1 MQYKILV
8 QFHAPEIEED
18 YEAYIPINK
27 TIGEVSNL
35 LLRVIREKYSTF
47 AEDGK
52 VKLYDKYAYRA
63 YRENDLIRNTDI
75 KNGSELI
82 VIS

>member
-18 YEAYIPINK
+18 YGAYIPINK

-35 LLRVIREKYSTF
+35 LLRVIQEKYSTF

>member
-1 MQYKILV
+1 MDYKILV
-8 QFHAPEIEED
+8 EFHIPEIEED

-35 LLRVIREKYSTF
+35 LLRVLREKYSTF
-47 AEDGK
+47 AEGGDI
-52 VKLYDKYAYRA
+52 KLYDRYTYRV
-63 YRENDLIRNTDI
+63 YRENDLIRNTGI

-82 VIS
+82 IIS